1 MCIIFFAHLFAD
13 NLQDGDVRAESPLES
28 EESSSSDEMIF
39 DSPRKPSSSSRER
52 SSTTD
57 EPSLSPYTGRL
68 SEVSM
73 PGSDILENIDTPP
86 PFRKRTLLVTPEDR
100 ERRPSNVSLNQSELQ
115 AVNGQDG
122 KYVVSSL

>member
-1 MCIIFFAHLFAD
+1 MCIIFLVSPFAD
-13 NLQDGDVRAESPLES
+13 NLDGDVRAESPSDS
-28 EESSSSDEMIF
+28 EESSTSDEMIF

-52 SSTTD
+52 SSATD
-57 EPSLSPYTGRL
+57 EPSRSPYMSRL

-86 PFRKRTLLVTPEDR
+86 PFRKRTLQVTHEER

-115 AVNGQDG
+115 AVNGEDG
-122 KYVVSSL
+122 KYVVSLL

>member
-1 MCIIFFAHLFAD
+1 MFLIHLLAD
-13 NLQDGDVRAESPLES
+13 NLDGHAREESPS
-28 EESSSSDEMIF
+28 AGEESSSSDEMIF

-57 EPSLSPYTGRL
+57 EPSRSPYIKRL

-86 PFRKRTLLVTPEDR
+86 PFRKRTVLVTPEEK
-100 ERRPSNVSLNQSELQ
+100 ERRPSNSSLNQSTLQ

>member
-1 MCIIFFAHLFAD
+1 MCIIFLAHLFAD

-57 EPSLSPYTGRL
+57 EPVSYTHLTLPTNR
-68 SEVSM
+68 EV
-73 PGSDILENIDTPP
+73 
-86 PFRKRTLLVTPEDR
+86 
-100 ERRPSNVSLNQSELQ
+100 
-115 AVNGQDG
+115 
-122 KYVVSSL
+122 